1 MDFIFFREI
10 SRRAEN
16 DGIFSEALLGNGLCI
31 AYSFVAAPQ
40 VISASL
46 ILTLVAGL
54 LLIGNLMFMLNRS
67 QAIERWRMKHL

>member
-1 MDFIFFREI
+1 MNPSTESII
-10 SRRAEN
+10 AL
-16 DGIFSEALLGNGLCI
+16 ALLGVIGLCI
-31 AYSFVAAPQ
+31 AYSFVAVPQ

>member
-1 MDFIFFREI
+1 VYPSTESII
-10 SRRAEN
+10 AL
-16 DGIFSEALLGNGLCI
+16 ALLGVIGLCI
-31 AYSFVAAPQ
+31 AYSFVAVPQ

>member
-1 MDFIFFREI
+1 MYPSTESII
-10 SRRAEN
+10 AL
-16 DGIFSEALLGNGLCI
+16 ALLGVIGLCI
-31 AYSFVAAPQ
+31 AYSFVAVPQ